1 MKPDKT
7 ERTDTM
13 KTPAQRQAGKK
24 ESEAPGLPIRP
35 VSHGQRRLARTLA
48 EHIGGQRTYQRKT
61 AQTIRAALA
70 VFGGRITRVES
81 PALQAGTQEAQP

>member
-1 MKPDKT
+1 
-7 ERTDTM
+7 M
-13 KTPAQRQAGKK
+13 KTATHQQAGNTT
-24 ESEAPGLPIRP
+24 EAPGLPIRP